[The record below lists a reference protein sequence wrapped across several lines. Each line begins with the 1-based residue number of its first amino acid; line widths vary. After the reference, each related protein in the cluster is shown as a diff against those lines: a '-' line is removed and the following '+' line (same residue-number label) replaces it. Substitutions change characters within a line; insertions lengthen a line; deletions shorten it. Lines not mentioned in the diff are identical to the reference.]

1 MRQHPALW
9 EGKGAGKGSLV
20 CLSDKSLSVYLNPQ
34 CFFICLFKSFP
45 AKKEQKEGGKPPPSV
60 TPPHQDGAGAL
71 QGQEQDPGPE
81 HPAPLPSAEPALTRA
96 AGRVVGMPGAP
107 LLPQGH
113 HEELVLP
120 STTRWS
126 CRCCAVPFC
135 PLCQPPALWERLLP
149 PEGGAGGLQVPIK

>member
-1 MRQHPALW
+1 MGNESTRQHPALW

-71 QGQEQDPGPE
+71 QGKEQDPGPE
-81 HPAPLPSAEPALTRA
+81 HPAPLPSAEPAPCSRTCSRDA
-96 AGRVVGMPGAP
+96 RSP
-107 LLPQGH
+107 
-113 HEELVLP
+113 
-120 STTRWS
+120 
-126 CRCCAVPFC
+126 
-135 PLCQPPALWERLLP
+135 PPAPGPPRRTCPPFHHPLELQVLSGAFLP
-149 PEGGAGGLQVPIK
+149 PLPAPSPLGEAAAS